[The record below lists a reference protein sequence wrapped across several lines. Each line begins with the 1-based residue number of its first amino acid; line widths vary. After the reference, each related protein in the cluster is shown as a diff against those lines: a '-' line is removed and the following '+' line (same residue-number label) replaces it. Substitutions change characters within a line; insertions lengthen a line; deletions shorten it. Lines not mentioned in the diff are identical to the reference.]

1 MAEITAALV
10 KELRERTGVGMM
22 DCKKALTE
30 TGGDVEAA
38 VDWLRREGMA
48 TASKKAWRVAAEG
61 LVGALADSGRG
72 VVVEVNSETD
82 FVARNEI
89 FQEFVNTL
97 GGLALDTGGDLEA
110 LGAAAYPGFD
120 GTVGEKLTDLIACI
134 GENLQLRRAEGLSVG
149 NGVVATYAH
158 NAAAPG
164 LGKIGVLVALES
176 AADATKLAA
185 LGKQLAMHV
194 AAASPRALSVETL
207 DPDLLAR
214 ERSVLSDQAK
224 SSGKPEA
231 IVEKMVEGRMRKFYQ
246 EVVLLEQVYVVDG
259 ETKVAKVIDDVAKD
273 LGEEI
278 RLSGFVRFALGE
290 GVDRD

>member
-1 MAEITAALV
+1 MAEITAVLV

-48 TASKKAWRVAAEG
+48 TASKKAGRVAAEG

-82 FVARNEI
+82 FVARNET

-120 GTVGEKLTDLIACI
+120 GTVGEKLTDLIASI
-134 GENLQLRRAEGLSVG
+134 GENLQLRRAQGLSVG
-149 NGVVATYAH
+149 NGVVATYTH

-246 EVVLLEQVYVVDG
+246 EVVLLEQVFVVDG
-259 ETKVAKVIDDVAKD
+259 ETKVAKVIDDVGKD

-290 GVDRD
+290 GVGRD